1 MLLRAKERWG
11 CQRLGEMPAT
21 DLPLMSSVGEWSCQH
36 LDCRLLASRV
46 VQSQILFETTQLVVL
61 C

>member
-1 MLLRAKERWG
+1 MEDRSNAVG
-11 CQRLGEMPAT
+11 
-21 DLPLMSSVGEWSCQH
+21 LPTARRDARDALPPVSSEGEWSCQH
-36 LDCRLLASRV
+36 LDGGLLASRV